1 MVCIEYRVGCGMWI
15 SLAGACMAC
24 CMVEPKRRRRVLC
37 VICVDVGNRRAVL
50 FIQGWG
56 RATMDT
62 VRHLGADPSFIQHPA
77 LSVILVHR
85 HRL

>member
-37 VICVDVGNRRAVL
+37 VICVESVN
-50 FIQGWG
+50 G
-56 RATMDT
+56 R
-62 VRHLGADPSFIQHPA
+62 
-77 LSVILVHR
+77 
-85 HRL
+85 